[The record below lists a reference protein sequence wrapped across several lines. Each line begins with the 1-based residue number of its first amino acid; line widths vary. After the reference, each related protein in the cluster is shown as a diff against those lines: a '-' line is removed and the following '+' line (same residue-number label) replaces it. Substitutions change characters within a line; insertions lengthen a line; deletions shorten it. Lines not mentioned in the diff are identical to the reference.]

1 MSKRLF
7 DLIVATVGI
16 LVLSPVFVITAI
28 RIKLDSRG
36 PVLYRGIRTGR
47 YGRPFRMLKF
57 RSMIVGAETLG
68 GTSTGLQDPR
78 VTRVGR
84 SLRRYKLDEL
94 PQLLNVLSG
103 EMSMVGP
110 LPVVVEYTRLY
121 SSDEMQILSVRP
133 GITDYAS
140 IEFSNLA
147 EALGPED
154 VDRIYAEKVRPIKNQ
169 LRLKYVREHSFWGD
183 IGIIIATLRR
193 IARH

>member
-7 DLIVATVGI
+7 DFAVATIGI
-16 LVLSPVFVITAI
+16 LVLSPVFVVTAI
-28 RIKLDSRG
+28 LIKLDSRG
-36 PVLYRGIRTGR
+36 PVFYRGIRIGR

-57 RSMIVGAETLG
+57 RSMVVGADTMG

-94 PQLLNVLSG
+94 PQLFNVLSG
-103 EMSMVGP
+103 EMSIVGP
-110 LPVVVEYTRLY
+110 RPEVEEYTRLY
-121 SSDEMQILSVRP
+121 SSEEMQILSVRP

-154 VDRIYAEKVRPIKNQ
+154 VDRVYAEKVRPIKNQ
-169 LRLKYVREHSFWGD
+169 LRLKYVRECSFWGD
-183 IGIIIATLRR
+183 VAIIIATLRG
-193 IARH
+193 IVRH